1 MEATKYI
8 QISTLLILFSSIFL
22 IKNQIKNIEFSFSS
36 KFSSKSNFF
45 KNLAEK
51 KRKNLRISNLVKN
64 GYSHLDEKWALKI
77 HEKFDN
83 FTGIH
88 SNDTSKVPEIFVE
101 RSRPESENFVC
112 NDYELKDFILEQNR
126 QNRKNS
132 LQGGPR

>member
-8 QISTLLILFSSIFL
+8 QMSIFLTLFTSVFL
-22 IKNQIKNIEFSFSS
+22 IKNQIKNIE
-36 KFSSKSNFF
+36 FSSKSNFF